1 MIWEKM
7 DVVKIRK
14 FLQEVCPKA
23 IMVDG
28 FDDCIIGVSITL
40 PNDTNVVYSEMAIIR
55 SLMRKGNMSYFDA
68 IEFFDFNIAG
78 AKFDKMIEPLFYNDL
93 PHPSLN

>member
-7 DVVKIRK
+7 DVVKIRQ
-14 FLQEVCPKA
+14 FLKEVCPKA

-40 PNDTNVVYSEMAIIR
+40 PNDTNVVYSKMGIIK
-55 SLMRKGNMSYFDA
+55 SLMRKGKMSYFDA
-68 IEFFDFNIAG
+68 IEFFEFNIQG
-78 AKFDKMIEPLFYNDL
+78 TKFKQSVEPMFYDDL

>member
-1 MIWEKM
+1 MIWVKK
-7 DVVKIRK
+7 DIVKIRK

-28 FDDCIIGVSITL
+28 FDDCIIGLSITL
-40 PNDTNVVYSEMAIIR
+40 PNNTNVVYSKMAIIR
-55 SLMRKGNMSYFDA
+55 SLMRKGKMSYFDA
-68 IEFFDFNIAG
+68 IEFFDCDIAG
-78 AKFDKMIEPLFYNDL
+78 AKLNKMIEPLFYNDL

>member
-40 PNDTNVVYSEMAIIR
+40 PNDTNVVYSKMAIIR
-55 SLMRKGNMSYFDA
+55 SLMRKGKMSYFDA
-68 IEFFDFNIAG
+68 IEFFDCNIAG
-78 AKFDKMIEPLFYNDL
+78 AKLNKMIEPLFYNDL